1 MFEVILTEDA
11 PIPAGHYSQAIV
23 YRDLVF
29 VSGQLPV
36 DPRQG
41 SAVQATIEAQAE
53 QALDNL
59 EAILRQAGSDLNHVL
74 KTTVYISDI
83 EAWSRVNE
91 VYARRFGAH
100 KPARA
105 VIPVGPLHDGY
116 QIEIEAIAVRGDRES

>member
-1 MFEVILTEDA
+1 MFEVILTQDA
-11 PIPAGHYSQAIV
+11 PVPAGHYSQAIV
-23 YRDLVF
+23 YGDLIF

-41 SAVQATIEAQAE
+41 TVEQATIEAQAE

-59 EAILRQAGSDLNHVL
+59 EAILKQAGSDLDHVV

-83 EAWSRVNE
+83 EAWGRVNAA
-91 VYARRFGAH
+91 YARRFGAH

-105 VIPVGPLHDGY
+105 VVPVGTLHHGY
-116 QIEIEAIAVRGDRES
+116 QVEIEAIAVRSKHES

>member
-1 MFEVILTEDA
+1 MFDIILTEDA
-11 PIPAGHYSQAIV
+11 PVPAGHYSQAIV
-23 YRDLVF
+23 YGDLIF

-41 SAVQATIEAQAE
+41 TAAHATIEAQAE
-53 QALDNL
+53 QALDNV
-59 EAILRQAGSDLNHVL
+59 EAILRQAGSDLDHVV

-83 EAWSRVNE
+83 EAWGRVNE

-105 VIPVGPLHDGY
+105 VIPVGPLHHGY
-116 QIEIEAIAVRGDRES
+116 QIEIEAIAVRGSHEP